1 GRDACWV
8 RWANGGCIKSMASPS
23 YTGAT
28 DSLPEGIESAPYF
41 KTTKVAEWSL
51 QGFLTAT
58 GKDEKSFLSEILD
71 LSKFKPVPLDV
82 RLFAKGLYNFYNGIF
97 GEEVTAIA
105 KDQAQSSIN
114 RSVFRGKE
122 QLIVQRRYK
131 DDLENDLN
139 RGVGSAT
146 QSKRAKPA
154 SELPNIFQNKNNLP
168 NPFVEEEVSSSP
180 STWTLSSRLKGNRT
194 AAGAKKKLDIA
205 ETSEEN
211 VQSPELFVDTEDVEN
226 DEMAQF
232 ESNTND
238 DAYSE
243 DHTMYNVSAND
254 KEASLVHFKMLNQD
268 TEWVYEG
275 MDMAKKFH
283 EFRSR
288 NCQSFSFARD
298 WIADLTPGSQ
308 FEQALPSHI
317 KPVAN
322 LVELSTINVSE
333 GPYWQLYS
341 GEFSHQTAT
350 T

>member
-1 GRDACWV
+1 
-8 RWANGGCIKSMASPS
+8 MASPS

-114 RSVFRGKE
+114 RS
-122 QLIVQRRYK
+122 
-131 DDLENDLN
+131 N

-154 SELPNIFQNKNNLP
+154 SELPNIFQNKVGRIVEVKNNLP

-350 T
+350 TRSC